1 MGRTVIILLLL
12 LMVFFGGVSYGSKE
26 PNWQNPNT
34 IESEVVETYPII
46 EVVESEPELEP
57 EPIDQH
63 EEELAVYRTA
73 SLFEKVVATF
83 YDTCIS
89 IMYQFVSLFF
99 D

>member
-26 PNWQNPNT
+26 PNWQEPNT
-34 IESEVVETYPII
+34 IEPEVVETYPII
-46 EVVESEPELEP
+46 EVVESEAES
-57 EPIDQH
+57 IDQH